1 MAAPEKLEIVISI
14 GAQGQRAAAGF
25 CLGGI
30 ITNRTDNVVANL
42 FLDNRSADV
51 NPPGFKINVGPAEPQ
66 GLRAAQAVE
75 AGQKNRDSYR
85 LAFGYRNKLRDFINA
100 TIS

>member
-1 MAAPEKLEIVISI
+1 MNVRASAELHLVQLAATEKFEVVIRI

-51 NPPGFKINVGPAEPQ
+51 NPPGFKVDI
-66 GLRAAQAVE
+66 
-75 AGQKNRDSYR
+75 
-85 LAFGYRNKLRDFINA
+85 
-100 TIS
+100 